1 VKNVT
6 GLGTLLQE
14 ARAEQGLTINDMV
27 ERTRIRRDFLEAME
41 AGEFDRLPDP
51 AYIKPFLRT
60 YAKALGLDEEQVA
73 LEFDALSAPS
83 QEELLS
89 LRERRQSLQRK
100 KRVRSVI
107 RLLLVV
113 AAAAAIG
120 YIIYRSNLI

>member
-1 VKNVT
+1 MKNVT

-41 AGEFDRLPDP
+41 AGEFDVLPDP

-60 YAKALGLDEEQVA
+60 YAKALGLDEEQVP